1 MTDNKYDLVVVG
13 GGPAGLTAAIYA
25 ARRALKT
32 LIVSMD
38 VGGQMALTN
47 SIENYPGYEEI
58 DGPTLGQ
65 KMLTQAEKSGAEL
78 VLSEVVGVEK
88 KDDNFVL
95 QLADGKQ
102 LETKAII
109 MAFGLTPRNLDVPGE
124 KELAGRGVAYCAT
137 CDGPLY
143 KGKTVVVVGGGN
155 SAMDAAEYLS
165 KIVAKVYL
173 LVRQPKLK
181 GEDVLI
187 QRVSRDPK
195 VEIIFEAVTKEI
207 KGSAKVESLVYESK
221 NESKEIKVDGVF
233 VEIGHIAKTDW
244 VKDLLD
250 LTELHEIRINADC
263 ETNVPGIFA
272 AGDISQI
279 AYKQV
284 VISAGE
290 GAKAALQAYKYLQKG
305 QVSGPDWSK

>member
-1 MTDNKYDLVVVG
+1 MTDNKYDVVVVG

-38 VGGQMALTN
+38 IGGQMALTN

-58 DGPTLGQ
+58 EGPVLGQ
-65 KMLTQAEKSGAEL
+65 KMLAQAEKSGATL
-78 VLSEVVGVEK
+78 VTAEISRVEK
-88 KDDNFVL
+88 KDDFFIL
-95 QLADGKQ
+95 QTADNQKF
-102 LETKAII
+102 ETKAVI

-124 KELAGRGVAYCAT
+124 KELTGRGVAYCAT

-173 LVRQPKLK
+173 LVRQPQLK

-187 QRVSRDPK
+187 QRVSHDPK
-195 VEIIFEAVTKEI
+195 VEILFEAVSKEI
-207 KGSAKVESLVYESK
+207 KGSSKVESLIYESK
-221 NESKEIKVDGVF
+221 GENKEIKVDGVF

-250 LTELHEIRINADC
+250 LTELHEIKINADC

-279 AYKQV
+279 VYKQV